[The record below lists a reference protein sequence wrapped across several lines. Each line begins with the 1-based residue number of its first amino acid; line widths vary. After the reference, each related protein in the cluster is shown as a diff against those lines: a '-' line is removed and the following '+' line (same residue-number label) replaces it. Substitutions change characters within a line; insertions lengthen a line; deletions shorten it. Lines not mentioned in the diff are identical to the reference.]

1 MILEGICTENRDG
14 EEYAMQELGFTETDW
29 KLFRKRLPIWQE
41 QYMEKLI
48 EEYKALLVSDKPAS
62 SKFWE
67 LEKRIKLDQKDTGV
81 LAQGISRSNM
91 RFLMMDLISE
101 GAITKDDL
109 EGFSE
114 AFREQLIFY
123 CERVNS

>member
-1 MILEGICTENRDG
+1 
-14 EEYAMQELGFTETDW
+14 
-29 KLFRKRLPIWQE
+29 
-41 QYMEKLI
+41 MEKLI
-48 EEYKALLVSDKPAS
+48 EEYKALLESDKPAS

-67 LEKRIKLDQKDTGV
+67 LEKRIKLDQKNTGV

-109 EGFSE
+109 DGFSE
-114 AFREQLIFY
+114 VFREQLIFY

>member
-1 MILEGICTENRDG
+1 
-14 EEYAMQELGFTETDW
+14 MQELGFTETDW
-29 KLFRKRLPIWQE
+29 KLFRKKLPIWQE

-91 RFLMMDLISE
+91 RFLMMDLINE
-101 GAITKDDL
+101 GAISVEDFD
-109 EGFSE
+109 GFSE
-114 AFREQLIFY
+114 DFRDQLLFY
-123 CERVNS
+123 CERMKAN